1 MQSSQYFDLVIKSG
15 KCLIKN
21 KSINDN
27 FFQSKN
33 LDIGIVHNKIE
44 KIGDIPA
51 SQAKQ
56 IIDAKNLFVL
66 PGVIDSQ
73 VHFREPGLEHKED
86 LFSGTKA
93 AALGGVTTVFEMPNT
108 KPPTVSVEEFK
119 KKLDLTRD
127 RIWIN
132 CGFYVGATI
141 ENIDELAKLETL
153 PGCVGV
159 KMFMGLSTGTLLV
172 REESDVEKVIKAGK
186 RRMAIHAEDD
196 ARLEERKKLLG
207 GSSTVHLHPEWRDA
221 ESALIATRRA
231 VTLAKKHNRPIHIL
245 HVTSKDEMQFL
256 ADHKKSGLISLE
268 CTPQHLTLFAPDCYD
283 SLNTYAQMNPPIRSR
298 EHFLGLWKAM
308 ENGVVDVIGSDHA
321 PHSHEEKQKKYP
333 NSPSG
338 MTGVQTLLPIMLDHV
353 NQNRLSLEQL
363 VPLISYNPARL
374 FGLQNKGLICEGFD
388 ADLTLIDLKAERV
401 ITNEWIASKCGWTPF
416 HGRKVKGWPICT
428 IVNGSI
434 VMKDDQILGTPI
446 GKIASFGNLAQ

>member
-21 KSINDN
+21 KSLKDTN
-27 FFQSKN
+27 FFKTED

-44 KIGDIPA
+44 KVGAIPA
-51 SQAKQ
+51 SAGKQ
-56 IIDAKNLFVL
+56 VIDAKNLFVL

-73 VHFREPGLEHKED
+73 VHFREPGLEYKED

-93 AALGGVTTVFEMPNT
+93 ALLGGVTTVFEMPNT
-108 KPPTVSVEEFK
+108 KPPTVNAEEFRK
-119 KKLDLTRD
+119 KIILTKD
-127 RIWIN
+127 RIWVN
-132 CGFYVGATI
+132 CGFYVGATT
-141 ENIDELAKLETL
+141 ENIDELAKLEIL

-159 KMFMGLSTGTLLV
+159 KMFMGLSTGPLLV
-172 REESDVEKVIKAGK
+172 RDEKDVEKVIRSGK

-196 ARLEERKKLLG
+196 ARLEERKKLLDD
-207 GSSTVHLHPEWRDA
+207 SSTVHMHPEWRDA

-231 VTLAKKHNRPIHIL
+231 VTLAEKHYRPVHIL

-256 ADHKKSGLISLE
+256 AGHKKSGLISVE
-268 CTPQHLTLFAPDCYD
+268 CTPQHLTMFAPDCYD
-283 SLNTYAQMNPPIRSR
+283 NLNTYAQMNPPIRGKD
-298 EHFLGLWKAM
+298 HFFGLWEAM
-308 ENGVVDVIGSDHA
+308 EKGVIDIIGSDHA
-321 PHSHEEKQKKYP
+321 PHTQEEKQKKYP

-353 NQNRLSLEQL
+353 NQNRLPLEQL

-374 FGLQNKGLICEGFD
+374 FGLQNKGLISEGFD
-388 ADLTLIDLKAERV
+388 ADLTLIDMKAERV
-401 ITNEWIASKCGWTPF
+401 ITNDWIASKCGWTPF

-428 IVNGSI
+428 IINGSI
-434 VMKDDQILGTPI
+434 AMKDDQVIGSPI
-446 GKIASFGNLAQ
+446 GRVVSFDSP